1 MRKTKKKRG
10 GNKEFKKNKALLKKA
25 INKSSIKDPKI
36 KKQLTII
43 LEKVTEKE
51 LKAFEK
57 KHPNMPNI
65 QQMMCS
71 QSGGA
76 DKCPICL
83 GNLDNPRLTNITLEC
98 GHTYHQNCIKNHIE
112 NTPPPGNNH
121 CPYCRTRVSMTDR
134 QNINHR
140 PSTRANPDPLPLPG
154 QVGYV
159 ANTREQQQQLQVLR
173 RDCRRLSWAISGIVS
188 LLGLIAAMWGRYHA
202 EDGDEETIN
211 QIIHP
216 ILWVLIS
223 MLLFSAEGGGSIR
236 GGKRKTRKKRGGE
249 DYTWKCPFCEE
260 KLTYK
265 KGVKEEIER
274 AIKFYRVHMSTKHGF
289 SEARLEKIFNDA
301 KEIEEAAKI
310 LATFQREEDIGKLQK
325 MINEWK
331 GGRKKKR
338 GGGGDD
344 DFPLRRSNS
353 APAATFAEVDMEP
366 KDEFD
371 EFKDAKG
378 SPQTE
383 EQKEEQYQNFL
394 RRQDDFGKVHSGNMM
409 PFKSLKRD
417 VGTVANAIGQFAWI
431 ISGRANRRGG
441 GKKRKRKTRRKRTK
455 KRRRKNRKNRTK

>member
-83 GNLDNPRLTNITLEC
+83 GNLNNPRLTNITLEC

-159 ANTREQQQQLQVLR
+159 ANPRVQQQQLQVLR

-202 EDGDEETIN
+202 EDGDEESIT

-223 MLLFSAEGGGSIR
+223 MVLFSAEGGGSIR
-236 GGKRKTRKKRGGE
+236 GGRRKTRKKRGG
-249 DYTWKCPFCEE
+249 D
-260 KLTYK
+260 
-265 KGVKEEIER
+265 
-274 AIKFYRVHMSTKHGF
+274 
-289 SEARLEKIFNDA
+289 
-301 KEIEEAAKI
+301 
-310 LATFQREEDIGKLQK
+310 
-325 MINEWK
+325 
-331 GGRKKKR
+331 
-338 GGGGDD
+338 GDD
-344 DFPLRRSNS
+344 VFPLRRSNS
-353 APAATFAEVDMEP
+353 APAATIAEVDMEP

-371 EFKDAKG
+371 EFEDAKG

-394 RRQDDFGKVHSGNMM
+394 RRQDDFGKGSFIPERN
-409 PFKSLKRD
+409 PLKSLKRD

-441 GKKRKRKTRRKRTK
+441 KKRKRKTRRKKRIKKK
-455 KRRRKNRKNRTK
+455 KRRKSRRRRK